1 MLLAGVWQQSS
12 SSAKGD
18 PRRHDGSA
26 LSWTEVTANG
36 WNDSTRAGHWRDDY
50 ARIPE
55 RNGYLRRLPSL
66 GWPLD
71 ALLGGKPCQRAVRKP
86 KSEVRLSDKACY
98 NGVKY
103 YV

>member
-1 MLLAGVWQQSS
+1 MTMPA
-12 SSAKGD
+12 
-18 PRRHDGSA
+18 
-26 LSWTEVTANG
+26 
-36 WNDSTRAGHWRDDY
+36 
-50 ARIPE
+50 IPE

-86 KSEVRLSDKACY
+86 KSDVKVRRGDKACY
-98 NGVKY
+98 NGTMY

>member
-1 MLLAGVWQQSS
+1 MMTMPA
-12 SSAKGD
+12 
-18 PRRHDGSA
+18 
-26 LSWTEVTANG
+26 
-36 WNDSTRAGHWRDDY
+36 
-50 ARIPE
+50 IPE

-98 NGVKY
+98 NGIKY